1 MVSLVTKAAEEV
13 RSRGGKRV
21 TAAHLKQAVLKEE
34 QFDFL
39 ADVIAKAPD
48 MVDGTGGAGGG
59 ADANGDDVKRSAS
72 MSAATGTRTRRPRK
86 QKSEV
91 EDDEFWLYF
100 CQPLEQKG

>member
-59 ADANGDDVKRSAS
+59 GGMDANGDDVKRSAS
-72 MSAATGTRTRRPRK
+72 MSAGTGTRTRRPRK

-91 EDDEFWLYF
+91 EDDDF
-100 CQPLEQKG
+100 